1 MRTRFIHRPA
11 AALAAGAF
19 LAGVVAVTQT
29 ASAADYPVLRGSQ
42 IDDAPPAP
50 EFDSRTNWSGF
61 YFGGFA
67 GQTQTS
73 FRTDRGVMDLAN
85 GSFNG
90 TVVLSETSPGELV
103 RTSARDDR
111 GATFG
116 GFAGYNFVFG
126 DVVLG
131 MEAEYS
137 RIDQETQASTL
148 EGRRLGSGDVII
160 ASRQDARLKDYIN
173 ARIRF
178 GYAFGRLMPYATFG
192 GAAGQF
198 DTNVAV
204 ASDWRSA
211 SSNYQTSYFGYPRV
225 LGGAKKNVWGY
236 GFSVGGG
243 LEAALTDNVILRGEY
258 LFTRFNNVEGVTV
271 SVNTARVGAALKF

>member
-1 MRTRFIHRPA
+1 MRTRPTHRPA
-11 AALAAGAF
+11 ATLAAALIVCAS
-19 LAGVVAVTQT
+19 LAT
-29 ASAADYPVLRGSQ
+29 AATAADYPVLRGSQ
-42 IDDAPPAP
+42 IEDAPPAP
-50 EFDSRTNWSGF
+50 DFDSRTNWSGF

-67 GQTQTS
+67 GQTQSS

-85 GSFNG
+85 GSFNA
-90 TVVLSETSPGELV
+90 TSVLNEISPGELV

-111 GATFG
+111 GTTFG
-116 GFAGYNFVFG
+116 GFAGYNFLFG

-131 MEAEYS
+131 VEAEYS
-137 RIDQETQASTL
+137 RIDQETTASTI
-148 EGRRLGSGDVII
+148 EGRRLSSGDVFI

-173 ARIRF
+173 ARVRF

-192 GAAGQF
+192 AAAGQF

-204 ASDWRSA
+204 ASDWRTA
-211 SSNYQTSYFGYPRV
+211 SSNYQSSFFGYPRV
-225 LGGAKKNVWGY
+225 LGGAKKDVWGY
-236 GFSVGGG
+236 GFSAGGG

-258 LFTRFNNVEGVTV
+258 LFTRFNDVEGVTV